1 MSSEFGDSVLLKA
14 DQDLKFNFEELK
26 VYQKAIEF
34 IDSVYLITKKFPK
47 EEEYRITSQ
56 FIRAAHPIALNIA
69 DGSGGSKA
77 EFRNFLRISKR
88 SARECIVCITIA
100 LRQNFI
106 SKEIEL
112 DCRKKL
118 VEISKMLNGLI
129 ASIK

>member
-1 MSSEFGDSVLLKA
+1 MSAYDDEDI
-14 DQDLKFNFEELK
+14 KFNFEELK

-34 IDSVYLITKKFPK
+34 IDLVHLITKKFPR

-56 FIRAAHPIALNIA
+56 FIRAAHSIALNIA

-77 EFRNFLRISKR
+77 EFKNFLRISKR
-88 SARECIVCITIA
+88 STRECIVCITIA

-106 SKEIEL
+106 SKETEMN
-112 DCRKKL
+112 CRKRL

-129 ASIK
+129 VSIK